1 MHALAIALLLTVAP
15 PQGKPAETPKEPK
28 RGDTLIVRGCITG
41 GMIESSDA
49 ETNDSTGTYRGF
61 VTYRLTGDKKALKQM
76 KQDHDGHVDIVT
88 GILKSDLPQQN
99 TPQGKRVG
107 NTRITVGAGPQPT
120 NDPTAPQYL
129 PALQFKELEHTGVTC
144 RR

>member
-1 MHALAIALLLTVAP
+1 
-15 PQGKPAETPKEPK
+15 
-28 RGDTLIVRGCITG
+28 
-41 GMIESSDA
+41 MIESSEA
-49 ETNDSTGTYRGF
+49 ETNDSTGTHTGF

-107 NTRITVGAGPQPT
+107 NTRITVGGPQPT
-120 NDPTAPQYL
+120 NDPTASQYL

>member
-1 MHALAIALLLTVAP
+1 
-15 PQGKPAETPKEPK
+15 
-28 RGDTLIVRGCITG
+28 
-41 GMIESSDA
+41 MIESSDA
-49 ETNDSTGTYRGF
+49 ETNDSTGTYTGF

-107 NTRITVGAGPQPT
+107 NTRITVGAGRSRRTIRPLPNICLHCNSRSSST
-120 NDPTAPQYL
+120 PAL
-129 PALQFKELEHTGVTC
+129 PAADELTS
-144 RR
+144 

>member
-1 MHALAIALLLTVAP
+1 
-15 PQGKPAETPKEPK
+15 
-28 RGDTLIVRGCITG
+28 
-41 GMIESSDA
+41 MIESSDA

-76 KQDHDGHVDIVT
+76 KQEHDGHVDIVT
-88 GILKSDLPQQN
+88 GILKSDLPQEN
-99 TPQGKRVG
+99 TPLGKQVG
-107 NTRITVGAGPQPT
+107 NTRITVGAGAQPT

-129 PALQFKELEHTGVTC
+129 PALQFKALEHTGVTC